1 MTGRPYFSL
10 VVPTLGRTTE
20 LARMLESLARSTC
33 RDFECIVVDQNR
45 GERLVPVLSPFGA
58 RFRLHR
64 LHVGFRGAARA
75 RNHGARHATGSV
87 LNFPDDDCE
96 LPPTLLADVRERLEA
111 RPVKV
116 LIGMCVDRDG
126 AASTT
131 RFALDE
137 RALSAW
143 SMWNR
148 NIEFT
153 AFFDRA
159 TFAAAGGYD
168 ERFGVGAA
176 FGSDEGA
183 ELLIRLLR
191 ALPPGEIRYDHRL
204 RFFHPDKAADWS
216 PAGLA
221 RAYSY
226 ARGSGALLAKWP
238 TAPVLLHSA
247 RVLGGAVLGAAISG
261 RRRRALYLGRLRGFM
276 SGFAAYRARRAID
289 PAVERVQP

>member
-1 MTGRPYFSL
+1 MNGQPYFSL

-20 LARMLESLARSTC
+20 LARMLESLAHSTC

-45 GERLVPVLSPFGA
+45 DDRLASVLAPFGD
-58 RFRLHR
+58 RFPLRRLR
-64 LHVGFRGAARA
+64 VDFRGAARA
-75 RNHGARHATGSV
+75 RNHGARRASGRV

-96 LPPTLLADVRERLEA
+96 LTPALLADVRARLEA

-131 RFALDE
+131 RFARDE
-137 RALSAW
+137 RPLSAW

-153 AFFDRA
+153 MFFDRA
-159 TFAAAGGYD
+159 TFARAGGYD
-168 ERFGVGAA
+168 ERFGVGAE

-191 ALPPGEIRYDHRL
+191 ALPAGQVRYDHRL
-204 RFFHPDKAADWS
+204 RFLHPDKARDAS
-216 PAGLA
+216 PAGAA
-221 RAYSY
+221 RAYGY

-238 TAPVLLHSA
+238 IAPVIAHSA
-247 RVLGGAVLGAAISG
+247 RVLLGAAAAAATSTGG
-261 RRRRALYLGRLRGFM
+261 RRRLYLGRLRGFA
-276 SGFAAYRARRAID
+276 SGFLAYRGRA
-289 PAVERVQP
+289 AQ